1 MRKIALY
8 LLLMLGV
15 ASCGEYQKVLKSSDP
30 SYKYSKA
37 VEYYEAEQFNKAY
50 PLFDELMSAYRGTS
64 KAQDVYMYYAKTL
77 FGQKDFIL
85 AGYHFK
91 RFAQTFPNHEFAEE
105 GSYLAA
111 YCYYLEAPV
120 SSLDPAYTY
129 KAMDELQLFINTHQ
143 GSRFIPDANGFIDE
157 LRERLEK
164 KSFDIAK
171 GYHHR
176 QLFASA
182 VTSFNV
188 MLTDFPDSPY
198 REEALM
204 LRLESAFKLAE
215 NSIQDKQS
223 QRFKEAE
230 TAYLEFVDA
239 YPETV
244 YLNQA
249 EDYYAKIQ
257 AFLQKE
263 S

>member
-1 MRKIALY
+1 
-8 LLLMLGV
+8 
-15 ASCGEYQKVLKSSDP
+15 
-30 SYKYSKA
+30 
-37 VEYYEAEQFNKAY
+37 
-50 PLFDELMSAYRGTS
+50 
-64 KAQDVYMYYAKTL
+64 
-77 FGQKDFIL
+77 
-85 AGYHFK
+85 
-91 RFAQTFPNHEFAEE
+91 
-105 GSYLAA
+105 
-111 YCYYLEAPV
+111 
-120 SSLDPAYTY
+120 LDQAYTY

-143 GSRFIPDANGFIDE
+143 GSPFVMEANGFIDE

-164 KSFDIAK
+164 KSFDIAD

-176 QLFASA
+176 QQYASA

-188 MLTDFPDSPY
+188 MLSEFPDSPY
-198 REEALM
+198 REQAMM

-215 NSIQDKQS
+215 NSVADKQG

-230 TAYLEFVDA
+230 TAYLEFMDA

-249 EDYYAKIQ
+249 QDYYAKIQ